1 MSRNFYHVTRHVLAD
16 STALVSFWS
25 YDDFTL
31 LKSLIPTTFVLVISS
46 GNVTMMISSGNV
58 TMMMMK

>member
-1 MSRNFYHVTRHVLAD
+1 MSRKFYHVTRHVLAD

-31 LKSLIPTTFVLVISS
+31 LKSLIPTTLVLVISR
-46 GNVTMMISSGNV
+46 GNV
-58 TMMMMK
+58 TMMMMMK